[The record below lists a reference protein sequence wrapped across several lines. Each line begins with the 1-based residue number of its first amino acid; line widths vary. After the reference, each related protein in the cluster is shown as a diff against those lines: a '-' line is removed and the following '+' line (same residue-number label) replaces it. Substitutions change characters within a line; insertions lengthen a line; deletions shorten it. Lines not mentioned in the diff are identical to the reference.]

1 MKTQLSAFA
10 KNELAK
16 SMKTELTKSDY
27 KLLSEIVDTLIQNYE
42 AGEEIELFSQKSDK
56 VYILANKLKN
66 LQKTIMEISIT
77 SAPDYNSLKETFNEY
92 ALLDPGIKLPGVVVR
107 K

>member
-1 MKTQLSAFA
+1 MTSKI
-10 KNELAK
+10 NIELNN
-16 SMKTELTKSDY
+16 TEY
-27 KLLSEIVDTLIQNYE
+27 KLLIEILDTLIQNYE

-92 ALLDPGIKLPGVVVR
+92 TLIEPGIKLKNSIVCL
-107 K
+107 

>member
-1 MKTQLSAFA
+1 MTSKI
-10 KNELAK
+10 NIELNN
-16 SMKTELTKSDY
+16 TEY
-27 KLLSEIVDTLIQNYE
+27 KLLIEILDTLIQNYE

-77 SAPDYNSLKETFNEY
+77 SAPDYNSLKQTFNEY

>member
-16 SMKTELTKSDY
+16 SMKTELTKSEY

-42 AGEEIELFSQKSDK
+42 AGEEIEIFRQKSDE
-56 VYILANKLKN
+56 VYSLADKLK
-66 LQKTIMEISIT
+66 
-77 SAPDYNSLKETFNEY
+77 
-92 ALLDPGIKLPGVVVR
+92 KL
-107 K
+107 